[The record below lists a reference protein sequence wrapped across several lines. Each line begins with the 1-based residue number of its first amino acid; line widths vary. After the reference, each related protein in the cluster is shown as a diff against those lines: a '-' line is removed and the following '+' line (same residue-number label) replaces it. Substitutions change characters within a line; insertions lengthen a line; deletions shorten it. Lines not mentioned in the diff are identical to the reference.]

1 LVTFIVKHRRCTVW
15 KT

>member
-1 LVTFIVKHRRCTVW
+1 LVTLIVTRRRCTVW